1 MNILKRIKLLFAH
14 KPKSRLTETGGYLTK
29 IIVGLGNPGEM
40 YENTRHNIG
49 AIAID
54 QYVNQLG
61 YKWKLFNNSLR
72 YICIRGVTFVKPLE
86 CINKTGDT
94 LAEFLK
100 SFEIEKRSCKI
111 LILVDEIMLPLGQV
125 RDKKETSP
133 SRHNGI
139 RNMIENFGDTFD
151 RIRMG
156 VGEKPKDTTTID
168 YVLEEFS
175 PGDKLKLDLSCAEA
189 STYIRKWIGSN

>member
-1 MNILKRIKLLFAH
+1 MSIFKRISLFFRH
-14 KPKSRLTETGGYLTK
+14 KPKVRITESGGYLTK

-40 YENTRHNIG
+40 YANTRHNIG
-49 AIAID
+49 ALAID
-54 QYVNQLG
+54 YYVNHLG

-72 YICIRGVTFVKPLE
+72 YICINEVTFVKPLE

-94 LAEFLK
+94 LSYFLK
-100 SFEIEKRSCKI
+100 EFKIEKKNCNI
-111 LILVDEIMLPLGQV
+111 LILVDEVMLPLGQV

-151 RIRMG
+151 RIRIG
-156 VGEKPKDTTTID
+156 VGEKPKDTSTID
-168 YVLEEFS
+168 YVLTEFLQE
-175 PGDKLKLDLSCAEA
+175 DKLNLNKSIEDA
-189 STYIRKWIGSN
+189 SAYIRKWIG